1 MKDNRKEIEQAFQK
15 YMEEANLFWD
25 KGNKSAGAR
34 ARGALM
40 DLKNLAHAERTAIQE
55 KKNSEK

>member
-15 YMEEANLFWD
+15 YMDEANNFWD

-34 ARGALM
+34 ARAALM